1 MSKRMSS
8 PLVRGQSKT
17 SNSNSN
23 NNNNNSGSSSLNG
36 DRINGTMN
44 SSSSYDN
51 MRPLGN
57 ADSDIDGLQVSSI
70 SSTQNGLSKADFRY
84 IARDGIS
91 LIPHTKVSFS
101 TRSDYPPIT
110 KVEQRRR
117 YKTEFD
123 KDYTEYRQLHKIME
137 KARNRFAN
145 LQDELRKV
153 HPSDERKYKVT
164 KNCSIYLL
172 STSAFIFSTEF
183 W

>member
-1 MSKRMSS
+1 MSS

-17 SNSNSN
+17 SNS
-23 NNNNNSGSSSLNG
+23 GSSLHV

-51 MRPLGN
+51 MRPLAGS

-84 IARDGIS
+84 IALHGIS
-91 LIPHTKVSFS
+91 LSHTKPSFS

-110 KVEQRRR
+110 KIEQRRR

-123 KDYTEYRQLHKIME
+123 KDYSEYRQLHKIME

-153 HPSDERKYKVT
+153 HPSDERKYKVS
-164 KNCSIYLL
+164 KVLIVSSL
-172 STSAFIFSTEF
+172 SGEQI
-183 W
+183 